1 MPSRGI
7 IMAIYDR
14 GGGQFREGP
23 TCRNSDSHVGAG
35 GGRTLER
42 GTLPGQ
48 AGTSTGP
55 KFCQTPFKNN
65 IYIYF
70 LVQNLIYYSNYIF
83 LKMNND

>member
-14 GGGQFREGP
+14 GGGQCREGP

-35 GGRTLER
+35 GGRMLER

-55 KFCQTPFKNN
+55 KTVSRSIWMWVGRYFKEG
-65 IYIYF
+65 YAP
-70 LVQNLIYYSNYIF
+70 VDSWDQ
-83 LKMNND
+83 